1 MTVQLSSSQMQ
12 PTILLLLMD
21 GTRLGSSLVPEA
33 AFGGSILYG
42 SSPFCAAIMISLSSP
57 VACSSSVGTPPPEAM
72 DRVAA
77 APRGPWALRA
87 CAAKAPTPRS
97 NLEAISPETSR
108 CTSGNRL
115 SKTGGTSVGERLTTP
130 GQPSASCSR
139 PAEAALKVDAA
150 HAQLCLSLSLPPRRL
165 PPPRGRGI
173 RHRDR

>member
-1 MTVQLSSSQMQ
+1 
-12 PTILLLLMD
+12 
-21 GTRLGSSLVPEA
+21 
-33 AFGGSILYG
+33 
-42 SSPFCAAIMISLSSP
+42 
-57 VACSSSVGTPPPEAM
+57 M

-130 GQPSASCSR
+130 GQPSASCPR

-150 HAQLCLSLSLPPRRL
+150 HAQLCLASSHPPRRL
-165 PPPRGRGI
+165 PPPRGRGVS
-173 RHRDR
+173 HRDRKRLSGSWPFHLRARAPVSQRHRSSCSSGGAVEAEVPTIRDLHHE

>member
-1 MTVQLSSSQMQ
+1 MQ
-12 PTILLLLMD
+12 PTILLLLID
-21 GTRLGSSLVPEA
+21 GTKLGSSLVPEA

-72 DRVAA
+72 ERVAA

-87 CAAKAPTPRS
+87 CAAKTPTPRS

-115 SKTGGTSVGERLTTP
+115 NKTGGTSVGRRLTTP
-130 GQPSASCSR
+130 GQLSASCPW
-139 PAEAALKVDAA
+139 PAKAALKVDAA
-150 HAQLCLSLSLPPRRL
+150 HAQFCLFAGRADSRR
-165 PPPRGRGI
+165 PGGVASITVTASGFRVRGRSA
-173 RHRDR
+173 